1 MGVAAWIREA
11 EATRRAA
18 QARLAEL
25 TRQWS
30 APTADDLR
38 AVIKRLNGVP
48 GLLARATPERRRR
61 LYTALGVDLRYDHR
75 TRTVGARQDASRW
88 WGYQRVGGGL
98 ELQNRPCCRVLCSL
112 YLCRSANVFWAH
124 SCRPVIRCTA

>member
-1 MGVAAWIREA
+1 VGVAAWIREA
-11 EATRRAA
+11 EATRPAA

-75 TRTVGARQDASRW
+75 TRTVGAVRTLPDGGVTSVSE
-88 WGYQRVGGGL
+88 GDLNSGIGRVGACLVVCICPG
-98 ELQNRPCCRVLCSL
+98 QTRFSRVL
-112 YLCRSANVFWAH
+112 R
-124 SCRPVIRCTA
+124 TAL